1 MENLKMHTPDLADKN
16 FKKLAALFPNAVTE
30 TITGYKANG
39 DPIIERAIDAD
50 VLRQEISATVV
61 EGPQERYQFTWP
73 DKKKSVVLANQPIA
87 KTLRL
92 DREKSVGKDGT
103 PGSIDTENI
112 YIEGDN
118 LEALK
123 LLQETYLGKVKMIY
137 IDPPYNTGNDF
148 IYEDDFSQNAD
159 EYLGNSGQFDEEGN
173 RLVQNTESNGRFHTD
188 WLNML
193 YPRLRLAKDLLSKD
207 GVIAISIGFHE
218 MCNLLKLCQ
227 DVFSDR
233 QVFSVTVKTS
243 GGKPNGAFNISNEY
257 IVFAVPNDF
266 TPIATEEDMKDYAS
280 PYHGMNLATF
290 TQDERPNQA
299 YPIYIS
305 TETGII
311 VGCGKSL
318 AERQSEGSFVGH
330 LKDFVY
336 DYAEAPK
343 GTVAIWPVTNKGEQ
357 CVWRLIPDRLM
368 GDWKKGYIKVVPN
381 NSKSTNN
388 KYAIQYLSGGIIEKI
403 KSGEV
408 KTYRISDNPEIPTI
422 DIKDYK
428 TAGAGIAS
436 IWDDKSFYTAKGN
449 SDIKAL
455 FDKKVFSYP
464 KPVDL
469 IWYILKKTV
478 PSDAIV
484 LDFFSGSAST
494 AHAVM
499 KQNASDE
506 GQRKYI
512 MIQLPEKCEQGSD
525 ALRTGYKN
533 LCEIGEERIR
543 RAGKKIKKESPL
555 TTTDLDIGFRV
566 FKVDSSNM
574 EDVYY
579 RPTDYNQGQM
589 ELFAD
594 NIKPDRTPED
604 LLFQVM
610 LDLGILL
617 SSDIQ
622 ETEIAG
628 KKVFSVADGYL
639 IACFDKNVTEE
650 TVKAIAQKQPV
661 YAVFRDSSMASDSVA
676 TNFEQIFETYSP
688 RTQRKVL

>member
-1 MENLKMHTPDLADKN
+1 MENLKMHTPNLADKN

-30 TITGYKANG
+30 TKDENG
-39 DPIIERAIDAD
+39 NVVRAIDAD

-148 IYEDDFSQNAD
+148 IYEDDFSQNAE

-173 RLVQNTESNGRFHTD
+173 KLVQNTESNGRFHTD

-193 YPRLRLAKDLLSKD
+193 YPRLRFAKDLLSDD
-207 GVIAISIGFHE
+207 GVIFISIDDNEQENLKKIGDELFGSNNFITQIAWEKVHTRKNSAINFSSSHEYILCYAKIKRNYSGDTVGFKR
-218 MCNLLKLCQ
+218 NLLPRDNTDAYSNPDNDPKGPW
-227 DVFSDR
+227 
-233 QVFSVTVKTS
+233 KTDPITAHNYYAADYTIT
-243 GGKPNGAFNISNEY
+243 KPNGIVIKRPQDRYWAYSEDSIKKMIKENAIIWGDGDSMPMVKRYLCDVQDGLVPITLFSREFAGDSSQAKKQIDSLFNECKGI
-257 IVFAVPNDF
+257 F
-266 TPIATEEDMKDYAS
+266 DY
-280 PYHGMNLATF
+280 T
-290 TQDERPNQA
+290 
-299 YPIYIS
+299 
-305 TETGII
+305 
-311 VGCGKSL
+311 
-318 AERQSEGSFVGH
+318 
-330 LKDFVY
+330 
-336 DYAEAPK
+336 
-343 GTVAIWPVTNKGEQ
+343 
-357 CVWRLIPDRLM
+357 
-368 GDWKKGYIKVVPN
+368 
-381 NSKSTNN
+381 
-388 KYAIQYLSGGIIEKI
+388 
-403 KSGEV
+403 
-408 KTYRISDNPEIPTI
+408 
-422 DIKDYK
+422 
-428 TAGAGIAS
+428 
-436 IWDDKSFYTAKGN
+436 
-449 SDIKAL
+449 
-455 FDKKVFSYP
+455 
-464 KPVDL
+464 KPVKLVSRLLQIGSTSGD
-469 IWYILKKTV
+469 II
-478 PSDAIV
+478 
-484 LDFFSGSAST
+484 LDFFSGSATT

-499 KQNASDE
+499 QLNAED
-506 GQRKYI
+506 GGHRKFI
-512 MIQLPEKCEQGSD
+512 MVQLPEQTDEKSE
-525 ALRTGYKN
+525 AYKAGYKTI
-533 LCEIGEERIR
+533 CEIGEERIC
-543 RAGKKIKKESPL
+543 RAGKKIKDESPL

-579 RPTDYNQGQM
+579 RPADYNQGQM
-589 ELFAD
+589 ALFAD

-639 IACFDKNVTEE
+639 IACFDKDVTEE
-650 TVKAIAQKQPV
+650 TVRAIAQKQPV
-661 YAVFRDSSMASDSVA
+661 YAVFRDSGIANDSVA

>member
-1 MENLKMHTPDLADKN
+1 MEHLKMHTPNLADEN
-16 FKKLAALFPNAVTE
+16 FAKLAALFPNAVTE
-30 TITGYKANG
+30 TKDENG
-39 DPIIERAIDAD
+39 NVVRAIDAD

-61 EGPQERYQFTWP
+61 EGSQERYQFTWP

-92 DREKSVGKDGT
+92 DREKSVGRDGT

-118 LEALK
+118 LDALK

-148 IYEDDFSQNAD
+148 IYEDDFSQSAD

-193 YPRLRLAKDLLSKD
+193 YPRLRLAKDLLSDD
-207 GVIAISIGFHE
+207 GVIFISIGDE
-218 MCNLLKLCQ
+218 EVDNLRKVANEIFGADNFRNQITVRRGAKSVQAQFETWDKLGKDFEYVLLYTKNAKYRFKQ
-227 DVFSDR
+227 QSKPLNEKRNGSWNNHWRGTDR
-233 QVFSVTVKTS
+233 PTMRYPLFGITPTS
-243 GGKPNGAFNISNEY
+243 GQWRWGKERSEVAVKNYILMLDEIGNNPTQQQIDVWYEKQNKEIDLLRLSANGKPEHY
-257 IVFAVPNDF
+257 IPPTNTTLLNSSWNDLLVGSSSEILNLFDTKVFD
-266 TPIATEEDMKDYAS
+266 
-280 PYHGMNLATF
+280 
-290 TQDERPNQA
+290 
-299 YPIYIS
+299 
-305 TETGII
+305 
-311 VGCGKSL
+311 
-318 AERQSEGSFVGH
+318 
-330 LKDFVY
+330 
-336 DYAEAPK
+336 
-343 GTVAIWPVTNKGEQ
+343 
-357 CVWRLIPDRLM
+357 
-368 GDWKKGYIKVVPN
+368 
-381 NSKSTNN
+381 
-388 KYAIQYLSGGIIEKI
+388 
-403 KSGEV
+403 
-408 KTYRISDNPEIPTI
+408 
-422 DIKDYK
+422 
-428 TAGAGIAS
+428 
-436 IWDDKSFYTAKGN
+436 TAKLTAFVKRMLG
-449 SDIKAL
+449 
-455 FDKKVFSYP
+455 F
-464 KPVDL
+464 VDN
-469 IWYILKKTV
+469 
-478 PSDAIV
+478 DAIV
-484 LDFFSGSAST
+484 LDFFSGSATT

-499 KQNASDE
+499 QLNAED
-506 GQRKYI
+506 GGHRKFI
-512 MIQLPEKCEQGSD
+512 MVQLPEQTD
-525 ALRTGYKN
+525 AKSEAYKAGYKTI
-533 LCEIGEERIR
+533 CEIGEERIR
-543 RAGKKIKKESPL
+543 RAGKKIKEESPL
-555 TTTDLDIGFRV
+555 TTANLDIGFRV

-579 RPTDYNQGQM
+579 RPADYNQGQM

-639 IACFDKNVTEE
+639 IACFDAEVTEE